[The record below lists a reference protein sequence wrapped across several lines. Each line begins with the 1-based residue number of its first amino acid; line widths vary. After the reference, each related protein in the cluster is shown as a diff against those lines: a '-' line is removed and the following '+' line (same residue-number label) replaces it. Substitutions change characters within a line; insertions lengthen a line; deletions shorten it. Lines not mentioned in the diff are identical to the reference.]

1 MGLLRW
7 ARFTTLPGPPVTLN
21 PLDTGPVDTSA
32 KSTSPAF
39 VQKGKMLFMRDA
51 SWYLGVKIKQPQL
64 ILINRK

>member
-7 ARFTTLPGPPVTLN
+7 DNFTTLAGPHVTLN
-21 PLDTGPVDTSA
+21 PLDTGPVDTLA
-32 KSTSPAF
+32 ESTSRAF

-64 ILINRK
+64 ILLNRK